1 MQKQKKTNCNQYFSC
16 KIQSVKQLTD
26 DFYQILFYSKS
37 PVWEEY
43 LPGQFVTVNYDNKLI
58 KCWIASHHFGADL
71 PSVIIHKNNVPIL
84 KNGDELLL
92 SKAEGN
98 FKLNPVSNF
107 KRSFFFLA
115 QDEGII
121 PIYVMLQSLLYVE
134 NMSKAAV
141 YAINKNKDGLF
152 FDEIDFLKNMV
163 HGRIRCELETNK
175 KTFSIAKLDSLFEF
189 VSKEQSPIF
198 YVCGGKAFI
207 DKIADFMLKK
217 KVPIS
222 NMQFYKTP
230 LS

>member
-1 MQKQKKTNCNQYFSC
+1 MSRATKLKNSDFFYC

-84 KNGDELLL
+84 KKGDELLL

-107 KRSFFFLA
+107 KRSFIFLA

-121 PIYVMLQSLLYVE
+121 PIYVMLQSLLYIE

-141 YAINKNKDGLF
+141 YVISKNNEGLF
-152 FDEIDFLKNMV
+152 FEDIDFLKNMV

-175 KTFSIAKLDSLFEF
+175 KTFCITKLYSLFEF

-198 YVCGGKAFI
+198 YVCGGKSFI
-207 DKIADFMLKK
+207 NKIADFMLKK
-217 KVPIS
+217 KVSIS